1 MRATFPLSFPIVTAD
16 AVDIME
22 EVRMR
27 MRHRQLLLKKEETT
41 TELHNI
47 TDKRRMHI
55 CVFFLKQGS
64 TTGHTWQIFISHE
77 NSTLINTRKSKIQ
90 LRLIWCPSQL
100 AQFCVTLTLAS
111 IYDKESNERFES

>member
-47 TDKRRMHI
+47 TDKR
-55 CVFFLKQGS
+55 
-64 TTGHTWQIFISHE
+64 
-77 NSTLINTRKSKIQ
+77 
-90 LRLIWCPSQL
+90 
-100 AQFCVTLTLAS
+100 
-111 IYDKESNERFES
+111 